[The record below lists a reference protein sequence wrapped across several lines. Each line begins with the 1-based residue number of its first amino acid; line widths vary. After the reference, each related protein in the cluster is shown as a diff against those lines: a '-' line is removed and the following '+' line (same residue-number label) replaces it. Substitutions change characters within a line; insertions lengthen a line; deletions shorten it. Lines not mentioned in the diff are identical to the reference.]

1 MSIFP
6 TRILLATDGSREAS
20 LAARTAA
27 DLAGRTGSELH
38 VVTVAGGRA
47 HHMEA
52 REVIE
57 QLRHGVE
64 RVLEEQMS
72 RIEEAGG
79 AVDGT
84 YVRVVKERRDRAI
97 VGLAE
102 ELGVGLIVLGSRGRG
117 GAKRALLGSVSDSV
131 VRLAR
136 CPVMVVRERDVE
148 PPSLPPR
155 EVLLL
160 ATDGSEEAGLALR
173 TAVELADATGSELHL
188 VTVGREYQTVD
199 GSPGDPEG
207 FANAAAAR
215 TLEREAQGKL
225 DDGMRK
231 VEEAGGTVARAHRRM
246 GGRPDEKIVRLAK
259 ELDAGLVVVGSRGL
273 GGVRRAL
280 MGSVSDSVMRNAPC
294 PVLVVRGEAGERRR
308 EEETREEVGERP
320 SFWQRLF
327 GPYPSPRQER
337 VLDYVV
343 HRISDGANLRE
354 VTQEGYVRRNASPD
368 EVERLLDNPRL
379 VEAARRALGED
390 FSAGKL
396 DPK

>member
-6 TRILLATDGSREAS
+6 TKILLATDGSEEAS

-136 CPVMVVRERDVE
+136 CPVMVVRERDGE

-173 TAVELADATGSELHL
+173 TTVELADATGSELHL
-188 VTVGREYQTVD
+188 VTVGREYRTVD
-199 GSPGDPEG
+199 GSPGEPEG

-215 TLEREAQGKL
+215 TLEREAQGRL
-225 DDGMRK
+225 DDGVK
-231 VEEAGGTVARAHRRM
+231 QVEEAGGTVARAHRRM
-246 GGRPDEKIVRLAK
+246 GGRPDEKIVRLAE

-280 MGSVSDSVMRNAPC
+280 MGSVSDAVVRNAPC

-308 EEETREEVGERP
+308 EEEIGEKP

-337 VLDYVV
+337 VLDYVI

-354 VTQEGYVRRNASPD
+354 VTQEEYVRRNASPD
-368 EVERLLDNPRL
+368 EVEQLLENPRL